1 MNGLR
6 ELEPFFNIQGEYAG
20 IHVLLTHKKANVGKA
35 AGRSCGKGWCAVYGM
50 SDFVIGEDKERF
62 PSTVILGYA
71 SLKEEEI
78 LEGCKRLIQAWI

>member
-1 MNGLR
+1 M
-6 ELEPFFNIQGEYAG
+6 QGEYAG
-20 IHVLLTHKKANVGKA
+20 IHVLLTHKKQMSEKQLVEAAAKA
-35 AGRSCGKGWCAVYGM
+35 GVRVYGM

>member
-1 MNGLR
+1 
-6 ELEPFFNIQGEYAG
+6 
-20 IHVLLTHKKANVGKA
+20 
-35 AGRSCGKGWCAVYGM
+35 M